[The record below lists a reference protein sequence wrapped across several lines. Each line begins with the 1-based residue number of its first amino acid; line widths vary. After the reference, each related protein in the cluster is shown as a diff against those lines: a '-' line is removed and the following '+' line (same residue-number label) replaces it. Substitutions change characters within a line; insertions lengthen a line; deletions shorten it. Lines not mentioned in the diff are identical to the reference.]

1 MTLEQIKK
9 AVDQGKEVF
18 WKTDGYRVVAG
29 TQKGSGEYFVVCTE
43 NQYTVGL
50 TWRDGKTM
58 NGNEIEFYQGP
69 RRTA

>member
-1 MTLEQIKK
+1 MTLEEIKK

-18 WKTDGYRVVAG
+18 WRHSGYRVVAG
-29 TQKGSGEYFVVCTE
+29 TQKASGEYFVVCTE

-58 NGNEIEFYQGP
+58 NGSEIDFYIV
-69 RRTA
+69 A

>member
-9 AVDQGKEVF
+9 AVDQGKDVF
-18 WKTDGYRVVAG
+18 WKHSGYKVVAG
-29 TQKGSGEYFVVCTE
+29 TQKAIGEYFIVCTE

-58 NGNEIEFYQGP
+58 NGNEIDFYI
-69 RRTA
+69 AA